1 MISTSLPNQDSLP
14 VIDKSVYLDLICSWE
29 AIPPRLDQAFSDIA
43 SAVPMRRP
51 AASKTLRLTRAP
63 NAMTLA
69 KLAELKSGAAEHFKM
84 YGLDPNVPTAQLL
97 AAAQALAPY
106 LVGAGLR
113 MTEDRRLTVEGFGYI
128 EADEKGLVRECPE
141 SPILIGR
148 CLLAVM
154 AAFVAQDFG
163 VVLRQS
169 SGLRYAFDCSAFE
182 KTPKDVDNGHNHY
195 IGLDFLEW
203 HRRIPKMGVQLAT
216 LFEQLDRQF
225 EMGAIDL
232 FTIDLR
238 GRNLYTN
245 GTLVLH
251 RYERDYV
258 VPLRHSDGRYLGFVN
273 FADVF
278 MKEVGEERR
287 PQQGG
292 LYFDVGCPR
301 EFHRQFQVI
310 KHAAFRPHPTG
321 LRELPAQA

>member
-1 MISTSLPNQDSLP
+1 MIRTSLPNQDPLP
-14 VIDKSVYLDLICSWE
+14 AFDRSVYLDLICSWE
-29 AIPPRLDQAFSDIA
+29 ATPPRLDQAFADIA
-43 SAVPMRRP
+43 SAVPVRRP
-51 AASKTLRLTRAP
+51 AASKTLRLTRAS

-69 KLAELKSGAAEHFKM
+69 KLAELKSGSDSHFTM
-84 YGLDPNVPTAQLL
+84 YGLDPNVPSGHLL
-97 AAAQALAPY
+97 AAAQALTPY
-106 LVGAGLR
+106 LTGAGLR
-113 MTEDRRLTVEGFGYI
+113 LSDDRRLTVEGFGLI
-128 EADEKGLVRECPE
+128 DADENGLVRECPE
-141 SPILIGR
+141 SPILVG
-148 CLLAVM
+148 LPFLSVM

-163 VVLRQS
+163 VVLRQP

-182 KTPKDVDNGHNHY
+182 KTPKDVDSGHNHY
-195 IGLDFLEW
+195 VGLDFLEW
-203 HRRIPKMGVQLAT
+203 HRRIPKLGVQLAT
-216 LFEQLDRQF
+216 LFEQLDHQF
-225 EMGAIDL
+225 EAGAIDL

-251 RYERDYV
+251 RYERDFV
-258 VPLRHSDGRYLGFVN
+258 VPLRHANGSYLGFVN

-278 MKEVGEERR
+278 MKEVGEEQR